1 MPLLDIDSHG
11 IQAVADVGQL
21 LGDLLRHAGDVK
33 PTTTIEPP
41 LERSDFGDL
50 QSRLSE
56 VFPKSNADTAQPT
69 RSHQWAVLETAVR
82 DTFGRLLAESSI
94 DAPDFVRVWNL
105 LDLLCIL
112 EDLELCDPALL
123 FWLIEELLDSQTIS
137 GCRKIFDYL
146 ESRRQKITSK
156 HFASKKLVILRTC
169 NELLRRLSR
178 ARDTAFCGRVFIF
191 LFQSFPLGD
200 KSSVNLRGEFHVEN
214 VTTYDQD
221 AAKRN
226 GATTDQMEIDGQPAT
241 ATPNEGKQATLKHT
255 SSDAKGQGPPVDM
268 DALYP
273 IFWSLQS
280 SFSQPKNLFDRKNF
294 AEFQSNL
301 QSTLSA
307 LEYAQGQA
315 SSRSKQYDGGSRAGQ
330 KRKRDPDGNELAD
343 SFNPRYLTSR
353 DLFEL
358 ELSDLTFRRYI
369 LVQALI
375 IMEFLLSLSAEAKEK
390 LAQVKVN
397 NKSVTYSDQVL
408 SDEEAKWAVNMKDK
422 ISAQL
427 TSISVGDGQYFHRIV
442 ATVLAR
448 DKNWVRWKIGGCPQ
462 IELPSVPPEQF
473 VEAKKTVHRQVNK
486 KHRSNAGSALSLD
499 FLSTSSNSSVLDSLK
514 VSDRYQLPELGMFQR
529 KIAEDDLEIDM
540 PMNDKSKAE
549 AIEGKASK
557 SWRALRI
564 ASKSRMA
571 EFDKIEDPDKID
583 VIFARNEKSQAEPEA
598 DNCQPGK
605 QPDDLRPLIISGP
618 RLSGKSSLIKL
629 LQERN
634 PRVFGKVRVH
644 TTRGEDAD
652 ELKDHERIVVSATE
666 FSTMIDSDRFLEYG
680 EVDGEQFGTSK
691 GAIST
696 IVDAEK
702 VPIMEMSTNGVRQTK
717 EYSFEARH
725 VFVKPPDTEVLSAR
739 LKDQGVA
746 AEKVVE
752 ILKAVQE
759 DIDRSATAAYDEII
773 VNDDLEAAYTALE
786 HFVYGTK
793 TSGEDETMGGTK
805 QAQEQ
810 E

>member
-1 MPLLDIDSHG
+1 
-11 IQAVADVGQL
+11 
-21 LGDLLRHAGDVK
+21 
-33 PTTTIEPP
+33 
-41 LERSDFGDL
+41 
-50 QSRLSE
+50 
-56 VFPKSNADTAQPT
+56 
-69 RSHQWAVLETAVR
+69 
-82 DTFGRLLAESSI
+82 
-94 DAPDFVRVWNL
+94 
-105 LDLLCIL
+105 
-112 EDLELCDPALL
+112 
-123 FWLIEELLDSQTIS
+123 
-137 GCRKIFDYL
+137 
-146 ESRRQKITSK
+146 
-156 HFASKKLVILRTC
+156 
-169 NELLRRLSR
+169 
-178 ARDTAFCGRVFIF
+178 
-191 LFQSFPLGD
+191 
-200 KSSVNLRGEFHVEN
+200 
-214 VTTYDQD
+214 
-221 AAKRN
+221 
-226 GATTDQMEIDGQPAT
+226 
-241 ATPNEGKQATLKHT
+241 
-255 SSDAKGQGPPVDM
+255 
-268 DALYP
+268 
-273 IFWSLQS
+273 
-280 SFSQPKNLFDRKNF
+280 
-294 AEFQSNL
+294 
-301 QSTLSA
+301 
-307 LEYAQGQA
+307 
-315 SSRSKQYDGGSRAGQ
+315 
-330 KRKRDPDGNELAD
+330 
-343 SFNPRYLTSR
+343 
-353 DLFEL
+353 
-358 ELSDLTFRRYI
+358 
-369 LVQALI
+369 
-375 IMEFLLSLSAEAKEK
+375 MEFLLSLSAEAKEK

-448 DKNWVRWKIGGCPQ
+448 DKNWVRWKIEGCPQ

-702 VPIMEMSTNGVRQTK
+702 VPIMEMSTNVSFGTHPRPQHPRAAVNTSSNITMQGVRQTK